1 MMHIGDATDMS
12 ATSLRFQALTANLW
26 PLTLVSN
33 RLGRFETCDR
43 GDYVSFEFYRA
54 GTISSGEVCGA

>member
-26 PLTLVSN
+26 PLTLDRN

>member
-26 PLTLVSN
+26 PLTLVTAIASA
-33 RLGRFETCDR
+33 
-43 GDYVSFEFYRA
+43 VSKRA
-54 GTISSGEVCGA
+54 TEAITSVSSSTVPGL